1 MQDQITVDIP
11 GEIRIALD
19 EAVRSEGISSNE
31 LVGRALKQYL
41 FLRRFRLL
49 SDRMVAKAQA
59 QGILSEQDVFDR
71 VS

>member
-1 MQDQITVDIP
+1 MINIP
-11 GEIRIALD
+11 GEIKNALD

-49 SDRMVAKAQA
+49 GDRMTAEAQK
-59 QGILSEQDVFDR
+59 QGIQTEQDVFDR